1 MIGLLP
7 SPRWAML
14 WTMQRQI
21 ITMSPDAKALL
32 FTLAV
37 SLLAL
42 LLFGT
47 PPALRARRLDIDAE
61 LKGNSRSTTQ
71 SLSGVASVAIQ
82 VALSTVLLTG
92 AILMFQTFWILQHLN
107 LGFDRRISWNSLDT
121 EAVGYSPQQ
130 TGTFFREVHESVSS
144 LPGVPSVALS
154 SHGGMRSLGLAK
166 MIAPQGVVLPPKTF
180 LNTSVKFS
188 EHQLLRNNGYSIVN
202 SSQCRGKRSAQQ
214 AGACRS

>member
-107 LGFDRRISWNSLDT
+107 LGFDRAHIVEFTRYGSGGLFPPTD
-121 EAVGYSPQQ
+121 GYVLQ
-130 TGTFFREVHESVSS
+130 
-144 LPGVPSVALS
+144 
-154 SHGGMRSLGLAK
+154 GGS
-166 MIAPQGVVLPPKTF
+166 
-180 LNTSVKFS
+180 
-188 EHQLLRNNGYSIVN
+188 
-202 SSQCRGKRSAQQ
+202 
-214 AGACRS
+214 